1 MWQSLKKATPKGVEW
16 TRLEARVGTGM
27 PDINGVTKYG
37 EFWIELK
44 VCKTK
49 KFKTEGLWR
58 PSQVSWQYNRSQHF
72 QNVWNVIS
80 HPAQELIYMY
90 NCRDILDLNTSEP
103 PPEADLV
110 LGYPVAWPEMLG
122 HINES
127 LSRNRSVMDYE
138 CA

>member
-1 MWQSLKKATPKGVEW
+1 MWQSLKKATPMGVEW

-27 PDINGVTKYG
+27 PDINGVTSVG

-58 PSQVSWQYNRSQHF
+58 PSQISWQYRRSEHYC
-72 QNVWNVIS
+72 NVWNVIS
-80 HPAQELIYMY
+80 HPAQELIHVY
-90 NCRDILDLNTSEP
+90 NCRDILALNTSEA

-110 LGYPVAWPEMLG
+110 LEYPVAWQNLLD
-122 HINES
+122 HINEKLQPKS
-127 LSRNRSVMDYE
+127 LGYGL
-138 CA
+138 

>member
-1 MWQSLKKATPKGVEW
+1 MWQSLKKATPTGVEW

-27 PDINGVTKYG
+27 PDINGATKFG

-58 PSQVSWQYNRSQHF
+58 PSQISWQYKRSEHYC
-72 QNVWNVIS
+72 NVWNVIS
-80 HPAQELIYMY
+80 HPAQELIHVY
-90 NCRDILDLNTSEP
+90 NCRDILALNTSEQ

-110 LGYPVAWPEMLG
+110 LSYPVPWQDMLD
-122 HINES
+122 HINEK
-127 LSRNRSVMDYE
+127 LDRNRSVMDYE